1 MAQPLRPPPRGPR
14 GTVPIPQTV
23 PSEAHSLWAGV
34 LVRHIDSV
42 LAAVDRGHREGVDS
56 LLALPAEVLP
66 DQQAGQGRPCH
77 VQLRLES
84 RTQRAPGVRL
94 RHQVP
99 F

>member
-1 MAQPLRPPPRGPR
+1 
-14 GTVPIPQTV
+14 
-23 PSEAHSLWAGV
+23 
-34 LVRHIDSV
+34 
-42 LAAVDRGHREGVDS
+42 VDS